1 MRTSFLAASVLAVL
15 AFSPWADGNAVAQD
29 HSQHQAAAM
38 PCCADHQAAAPAAM
52 PCCDDH
58 KAPAAK
64 ADMPCCDDHK
74 AMAMAKPCCDDN
86 DQKIAAAG
94 LGLPEKPVVQRLAV
108 TFRDP
113 VLVNHTLLI
122 GKYVIEHDDARMA
135 RGEPCTYIFE
145 AGKKTPV
152 VTFHCTHLERAE
164 TNTAT
169 VVLGPANLSGVREL
183 TEFQY
188 AGDAAAHGAAIR

>member
-1 MRTSFLAASVLAVL
+1 MRTPLLAASVLAVL
-15 AFSPWADGNAVAQD
+15 AFSPWADGTAVAQD

-52 PCCDDH
+52 PCCGDH
-58 KAPAAK
+58 KAMAAK
-64 ADMPCCDDHK
+64 AAMPCCDDHK
-74 AMAMAKPCCDDN
+74 TMAMAMPCCDGN
-86 DQKIAAAG
+86 DAVVAAAG

-113 VLVNHTLLI
+113 VLVNGTLLF
-122 GKYVIEHDDARMA
+122 GRYVIEHDDARMA

-145 AGKKTPV
+145 AGKPTTPV
-152 VTFHCTHLERAE
+152 VTFHCTHLDRPAPDS
-164 TNTAT
+164 AT
-169 VVLGPANLSGVREL
+169 VVLGPANQSGVRVL

-188 AGDAAAHGAAIR
+188 AGDSAAHGAIR